1 MKRVNK
7 KNIIYHHDNIL
18 LMNSVIPGV
27 MYKRLTTNLN
37 TYNYALIQY
46 ILIPKGKNNTRQKDI
61 L

>member
-7 KNIIYHHDNIL
+7 KKIIYHHDNIL

-37 TYNYALIQY
+37 TYALIQY
-46 ILIPKGKNNTRQKDI
+46 ILIPKGQKDI
-61 L
+61 F

>member
-7 KNIIYHHDNIL
+7 KKLYIIMIIFIL

-37 TYNYALIQY
+37 TYALIQY

-61 L
+61 F

>member
-1 MKRVNK
+1 
-7 KNIIYHHDNIL
+7 
-18 LMNSVIPGV
+18 MNSVIPGV

-61 L
+61 F

>member
-7 KNIIYHHDNIL
+7 KKIIFYHDNIR

-37 TYNYALIQY
+37 TYALIQY